1 VDTGRHF
8 QTARAHCRLTS
19 VKSRIVH
26 REIDPK
32 RIQVSIP
39 RRPKR
44 VLVIA
49 YHFPPAGGAG
59 VQRSLKFARYLPSFG
74 YEPIVVTGPLG
85 SYGDFGL
92 PDESLERELSPGLEI
107 YRVEGPE
114 PGESDGWRGRRER
127 WLRRTGAWS
136 HWWTQGA
143 LEATKAVGEV
153 DVVFTSM
160 SPFESTSV
168 AAASAAQ
175 RGVPWVADLRDP
187 WALDEMQVY
196 PTRVHRHLEMRR
208 MRSELGSAAAV
219 VMNTPEAASQL
230 GRSFPELKNRVVS
243 IPNGFDAA
251 DFEAPIAPASPDRFR
266 IVHMGELHTELAGRL
281 GKLRRLRRL
290 LGGHLNGV
298 DVSTRSHLFLLD
310 ALGELIE
317 EEPGLASTIELHL
330 VGPLS
335 ESDRDA
341 IAYPNV
347 HAHGYLAHREALAC
361 IRTADLLF
369 LPMHDVAPGSR
380 ARIVPG
386 KTYEYI
392 ASGRPILAAV
402 PEGDARD
409 LLASLGN
416 VTICPPSA
424 ADCMARAI
432 KGRLDEAAP
441 PDTPP
446 PADFSESFE
455 RRSLTERLSKV
466 LDSVTQ
472 R

>member
-1 VDTGRHF
+1 M
-8 QTARAHCRLTS
+8 
-19 VKSRIVH
+19 
-26 REIDPK
+26 
-32 RIQVSIP
+32 
-39 RRPKR
+39 
-44 VLVIA
+44 
-49 YHFPPAGGAG
+49 AG
-59 VQRSLKFARYLPSFG
+59 VNAGFVA
-74 YEPIVVTGPLG
+74 
-85 SYGDFGL
+85 
-92 PDESLERELSPGLEI
+92 PG
-107 YRVEGPE
+107 
-114 PGESDGWRGRRER
+114 RGRI
-127 WLRRTGAWS
+127 GGN
-136 HWWTQGA
+136 QGA
-143 LEATKAVGEV
+143 LQATKAVGEA

-160 SPFESTSV
+160 SPFESTGV

-230 GRSFPELKNRVVS
+230 GRSFPELENRVVS

-251 DFEAPIAPASPDRFR
+251 DFEARIATASPDRFR

-281 GKLRRLRRL
+281 GRLRRLRRQ

-310 ALGELIE
+310 ALGKLIE

-347 HAHGYLAHREALAC
+347 HAHGYLAHREALAF
-361 IRTADLLF
+361 IRAADLLF

-409 LLASLGN
+409 LLAATGN
-416 VTICPPSA
+416 ATVCPPSA

-432 KGRLDEAAP
+432 KERLNEPVA

-446 PADFSESFE
+446 PADFLERFE

-466 LDSVTQ
+466 FDAVIDTMTGSDRQEIPLVKDSGPT
-472 R
+472 